1 VTTSPINMEKRERY
15 IATLIALLHQ
25 FWLGDLDQLIE
36 RIRHTAIDPVPAA
49 LYEKERQPNY
59 GHHD

>member
-1 VTTSPINMEKRERY
+1 VTPHPINMEKRERY

-49 LYEKERQPNY
+49 LYEKERQP
-59 GHHD
+59 D